1 MTLLDPTLTPDAAGD
16 LIKEG
21 TDASFMTD
29 VIEASKH
36 QPVIVDFW
44 ATWCGPC
51 RTLGPALE
59 KAVRAAKGVV
69 KMVKIDVDA
78 NPAYAGQLRV
88 QSIPT
93 VYAFVNGQPVDGFQG
108 AVPDS
113 QIKAFIEKL
122 TGGAGGASPEID
134 EVLAMGEESLGLND
148 FGGAAQA
155 YAHVLSIEPENP
167 KAIAGL
173 ARVYLAGGDVE
184 QARQTI
190 AMAPEDSKEPT
201 VQSVRAQLAL
211 AASAPEARVLG
222 SDINPKALR
231 YLRANA
237 RAAELQVEAV
247 EGSGAAGDGAF
258 DLICTNPP
266 FIADD
271 AGRTYRD
278 GGEDLG
284 AALALDWARQALPR
298 LTDGGRF
305 ILYTGSAIVRGED
318 RVRDALQAL
327 ASDAGMTLSYEEI
340 DPDIFGGTLN
350 LPAYGEVERI
360 AAVGAVIGAS

>member
-1 MTLLDPTLTPDAAGD
+1 MRHIALRPWAATFGMLETRQQGGGSCVGPAFDNADRNRRQGGGLKPLALFSPLPKDPPMTEDALVRLLRELGGRGYRFVTPTPSTHSKVRRRMDAQDADLLRDVFGWSRPFRAEQMSDPLLRLMEEADGLEPAGD
-16 LIKEG
+16 DRLRATIRVSSLDERLYVHSAPTNDK
-21 TDASFMTD
+21 DAVF
-29 VIEASKH
+29 
-36 QPVIVDFW
+36 
-44 ATWCGPC
+44 
-51 RTLGPALE
+51 LGPDSYRY
-59 KAVRAAKGVV
+59 VRLLHRELGRRPP
-69 KMVKIDVDA
+69 IRSGLD
-78 NPAYAGQLRV
+78 
-88 QSIPT
+88 I
-93 VYAFVNGQPVDGFQG
+93 
-108 AVPDS
+108 
-113 QIKAFIEKL
+113 
-122 TGGAGGASPEID
+122 GAGAGVGA
-134 EVLAMGEESLGLND
+134 L
-148 FGGAAQA
+148 
-155 YAHVLSIEPENP
+155 
-167 KAIAGL
+167 
-173 ARVYLAGGDVE
+173 
-184 QARQTI
+184 T
-190 AMAPEDSKEPT
+190 
-201 VQSVRAQLAL
+201 L

-305 ILYTGSAIVRGED
+305 ILYTGSAIGRGED

-327 ASDAGMTLSYEEI
+327 ASGAGMTLSYEEI

-350 LPAYGEVERI
+350 LPAYSEVERI

>member
-1 MTLLDPTLTPDAAGD
+1 MTEDALVRLLRELGGRGYRFVTPTPSTHFKVRRRMDVQDADLLRDVFGWSRPFRAEQMSDPLLRLMEEADGLEPAGD
-16 LIKEG
+16 DRLRATIRVSSLDERLYVHSAPTNDK
-21 TDASFMTD
+21 DAVF
-29 VIEASKH
+29 
-36 QPVIVDFW
+36 
-44 ATWCGPC
+44 
-51 RTLGPALE
+51 LGPDSYRY
-59 KAVRAAKGVV
+59 VRLLHRELGRRPP
-69 KMVKIDVDA
+69 IRSGLD
-78 NPAYAGQLRV
+78 
-88 QSIPT
+88 I
-93 VYAFVNGQPVDGFQG
+93 
-108 AVPDS
+108 
-113 QIKAFIEKL
+113 
-122 TGGAGGASPEID
+122 GAGAGVGA
-134 EVLAMGEESLGLND
+134 L
-148 FGGAAQA
+148 
-155 YAHVLSIEPENP
+155 
-167 KAIAGL
+167 
-173 ARVYLAGGDVE
+173 
-184 QARQTI
+184 T
-190 AMAPEDSKEPT
+190 
-201 VQSVRAQLAL
+201 L

-327 ASDAGMTLSYEEI
+327 ASGAGMTLSYEEI

-360 AAVGAVIGAS
+360 AAVGAVISAA